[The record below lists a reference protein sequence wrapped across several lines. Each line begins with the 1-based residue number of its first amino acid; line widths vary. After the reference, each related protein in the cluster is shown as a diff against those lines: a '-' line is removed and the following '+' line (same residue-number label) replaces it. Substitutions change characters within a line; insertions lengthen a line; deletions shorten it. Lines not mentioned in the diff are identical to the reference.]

1 MNARN
6 PASFK
11 LVRALVW
18 DTIAFQ
24 NIQLVGV
31 GGADAEVGEGGG
43 DDVLVLVS
51 RGGVAREIFINTFD
65 YSPGKEEEAD

>member
-1 MNARN
+1 MNVRN
-6 PASFK
+6 PAGFIS
-11 LVRALVW
+11 VSPPVW

-51 RGGVAREIFINTFD
+51 RGSVAREIFINTFGD
-65 YSPGKEEEAD
+65 CPGKEEGAD

>member
-31 GGADAEVGEGGG
+31 GWADAEVGEGGG
-43 DDVLVLVS
+43 DDVLVLVT
-51 RGGVAREIFINTFD
+51 RGSVAREMFINTFG
-65 YSPGKEEEAD
+65 YCPGKEEGAD

>member
-1 MNARN
+1 M
-6 PASFK
+6 
-11 LVRALVW
+11 
-18 DTIAFQ
+18 Q

-51 RGGVAREIFINTFD
+51 RGGVAREIFINTLG
-65 YSPGKEEEAD
+65 YCPGKEDKADWKNRFNSL